1 MFVDTVIED
10 KSLHKPA
17 FLLGLSIA
25 VLAFF
30 FAFNFTDTI
39 FGEFLSP
46 VIGNPQESGFFGRLV
61 VSFVLTIIFVLNL
74 LLISF
79 AKLKIQILIVW
90 IELFFLFLAFT
101 YSFDLNISYIFK
113 NEFFCSTESAR
124 NKECIPSKIGLMISK
139 GLFTTIYISAV
150 SIVIATAIAIVGAI
164 AKLSNNGFA
173 YAIASFY
180 TSLFRGLPLL
190 LQIYLIYKGLPEL
203 GFAIGAIPSG
213 IAALSLCY
221 GAYMT
226 EIFRAGIQSIPKGQ
240 WEASRA
246 LGFKFGLI
254 LRKIILPQS
263 IPIIVPPTGNQFIA
277 MLKDS
282 SLVSVLGIWE
292 LMFMAKKIGSKDF
305 NNLEMLL
312 TAAMIYWALTIVLE
326 IIQARI
332 ERKYQQK
339 A

>member
-10 KSLHKPA
+10 KALHKPV
-17 FLLGLSIA
+17 FLFYLSIT
-25 VLAFF
+25 VLAIF
-30 FAFNFTDTI
+30 FAFNFTNTI

-46 VIGNPQESGFFGRLV
+46 VIGVPEESGLFGRFV
-61 VSFVLTIIFVLNL
+61 VSFVLSTIFVLNL
-74 LLISF
+74 LLISLTR
-79 AKLKIQILIVW
+79 LKIQILIVW
-90 IELFFLFLAFT
+90 IELFMLFLAFA
-101 YSFDLNISYIFK
+101 YSFDLKLSFIQS
-113 NEFFCSTESAR
+113 R
-124 NKECIPSKIGLMISK
+124 IGLMISK

-173 YAIASFY
+173 YAIATFY

-190 LQIYLIYKGLPEL
+190 LQVYLIYKGLPQL
-203 GFAIGAIPSG
+203 GFMVDAIPSG
-213 IAALSLCY
+213 ITALSLCY

-254 LRKIILPQS
+254 LRKIILPQA

-292 LMFMAKKIGSKDF
+292 LMYLAKTLGQRDF
-305 NNLEMLL
+305 RHMEMLL
-312 TAAMIYWALTIVLE
+312 TAAMIYWGLTIILE
-326 IIQARI
+326 MIQARI
-332 ERKYQQK
+332 EKKYQQK
-339 A
+339 T

>member
-1 MFVDTVIED
+1 MFVDTVIKD
-10 KSLHKPA
+10 KALHKPV
-17 FLLGLSIA
+17 FLFYLSIT
-25 VLAFF
+25 VLAIF
-30 FAFNFTDTI
+30 FAFNFTNTI

-46 VIGNPQESGFFGRLV
+46 VIGVPEESGLFGRFV
-61 VSFVLTIIFVLNL
+61 VSFVLALIFVLNL

-79 AKLKIQILIVW
+79 TRLKIQILIVW
-90 IELFFLFLAFT
+90 IELFLLFLAFA
-101 YSFDLNISYIFK
+101 YSFDLKLSFIQS
-113 NEFFCSTESAR
+113 R
-124 NKECIPSKIGLMISK
+124 IGLMISK

-173 YAIASFY
+173 YAIATFY

-190 LQIYLIYKGLPEL
+190 LQVYLIYKGLPQL
-203 GFAIGAIPSG
+203 GFMVDAIPSG
-213 IAALSLCY
+213 ITALSLCY

-254 LRKIILPQS
+254 LRKIILPQA

-292 LMFMAKKIGSKDF
+292 LMYLAKTLGQRDF
-305 NNLEMLL
+305 RHMEMLL
-312 TAAMIYWALTIVLE
+312 TAAMIYWGLTIILE
-326 IIQARI
+326 MIQARI
-332 ERKYQQK
+332 EKKYQQK
-339 A
+339 T

>member
-1 MFVDTVIED
+1 MFVDTVVED
-10 KSLHKPA
+10 KALHKPA
-17 FLLGLSIA
+17 FLIGLSVA

-30 FAFNFTDTI
+30 FAFNFTNTI

-46 VIGNPQESGFFGRLV
+46 VIGNPEESGLFGRFV
-61 VSFVLTIIFVLNL
+61 VSFVLSVIFVLNL
-74 LLISF
+74 LAISF
-79 AKLKIQILIVW
+79 ARLKIQILIVW
-90 IELFFLFLAFT
+90 FELFLLFLAFA
-101 YSFDLNISYIFK
+101 YSFDLKLSFIQS
-113 NEFFCSTESAR
+113 R
-124 NKECIPSKIGLMISK
+124 IGLMISK

-190 LQIYLIYKGLPEL
+190 LQVYLIYKGLPQL
-203 GFAIGAIPSG
+203 GFMVDAIPSG

-246 LGFKFGLI
+246 LGFKSGLI
-254 LRKIILPQS
+254 LRKIILPS
-263 IPIIVPPTGNQFIA
+263 IYPYYCSSNRKPIYCDAERQFFG
-277 MLKDS
+277 LS
-282 SLVSVLGIWE
+282 SWHLGVDVSCKNAW
-292 LMFMAKKIGSKDF
+292 SKR
-305 NNLEMLL
+305 L
-312 TAAMIYWALTIVLE
+312 
-326 IIQARI
+326 
-332 ERKYQQK
+332 
-339 A
+339 

>member
-10 KSLHKPA
+10 KALHKPV
-17 FLLGLSIA
+17 FLIGLSVT
-25 VLAFF
+25 VLAIF
-30 FAFNFTDTI
+30 FAFNFTNTI

-46 VIGNPQESGFFGRLV
+46 VIGNPEESGFFGRLA
-61 VSFVLTIIFVLNL
+61 VSFVLTILFVGNL

-79 AKLKIQILIVW
+79 ARLKIQILIVW
-90 IELFFLFLAFT
+90 LELFILFLAFA
-101 YSFDLNISYIFK
+101 YSFDLEIAYIF
-113 NEFFCSTESAR
+113 SGQ
-124 NKECIPSKIGLMISK
+124 PSKIGLMISK

-150 SIVIATAIAIVGAI
+150 SIAIATAIAIVGAI

-190 LQIYLIYKGLPEL
+190 LQIYLIYMGLPQL
-203 GFAIGAIPSG
+203 GFMIDAIPSG

-246 LGFKFGLI
+246 LGFPFGLI

-263 IPIIVPPTGNQFIA
+263 IPLIIPPTGNQFIA

-292 LMFMAKKIGSKDF
+292 IMFLAKKLGAKDF
-305 NNLEMLL
+305 NHLEMLL
-312 TAAMIYWALTIVLE
+312 TAAMIYWALTIILE
-326 IIQARI
+326 MIQARI

-339 A
+339 T

>member
-1 MFVDTVIED
+1 MFVDTVVED
-10 KSLHKPA
+10 KALHKPA
-17 FLLGLSIA
+17 FLIGLSVT
-25 VLAFF
+25 VLAIF
-30 FAFNFTDTI
+30 FAFNFTNTI

-46 VIGNPQESGFFGRLV
+46 VIGNPEESGFFGRLA
-61 VSFVLTIIFVLNL
+61 VSFVLTILFVGNL

-79 AKLKIQILIVW
+79 ARLKIQILIVW
-90 IELFFLFLAFT
+90 LELFLLFLAFA
-101 YSFDLNISYIFK
+101 YSFDLEIAYIF
-113 NEFFCSTESAR
+113 SGQ
-124 NKECIPSKIGLMISK
+124 PSKLGLMISK

-150 SIVIATAIAIVGAI
+150 SIVIATVIAIVGAI

-190 LQIYLIYKGLPEL
+190 LQIYLIYMGLPQL
-203 GFAIGAIPSG
+203 GFMIDAIPSG

-246 LGFKFGLI
+246 LGFPFRLI

-263 IPIIVPPTGNQFIA
+263 IPLIIPPTGNQFIA

-292 LMFMAKKIGSKDF
+292 IMFLAKKLGAKDF
-305 NNLEMLL
+305 NHLEMLL
-312 TAAMIYWALTIVLE
+312 TAAMIYWVLTIILE
-326 IIQARI
+326 MIQARI
-332 ERKYQQK
+332 ERRYQQK
-339 A
+339 T

>member
-10 KSLHKPA
+10 KALHKPA
-17 FLLGLSIA
+17 FLTSLSIT
-25 VLAFF
+25 VLAIF
-30 FAFNFTDTI
+30 FAFNFTNTI

-46 VIGNPQESGFFGRLV
+46 VIGNPEESGFFGRLA
-61 VSFVLTIIFVLNL
+61 VSFVLTILFVGNL

-79 AKLKIQILIVW
+79 ARLKIQILIVW
-90 IELFFLFLAFT
+90 LELFLLFLAFA
-101 YSFDLNISYIFK
+101 YSFDLEIAYIF
-113 NEFFCSTESAR
+113 SGQ
-124 NKECIPSKIGLMISK
+124 PSKLGLMISK

-150 SIVIATAIAIVGAI
+150 SIVIATVIAIVGAI

-190 LQIYLIYKGLPEL
+190 LQIYLIYMGLPQL
-203 GFAIGAIPSG
+203 GFMIDAIPSG

-246 LGFKFGLI
+246 LGFPFRLI

-263 IPIIVPPTGNQFIA
+263 IPLIIPPTGNQFIA

-292 LMFMAKKIGSKDF
+292 IMFLAKKLGAKDF
-305 NNLEMLL
+305 NHLEMLL
-312 TAAMIYWALTIVLE
+312 TAAMIYWVLTIILE
-326 IIQARI
+326 MIQARI
-332 ERKYQQK
+332 ERRYQQK
-339 A
+339 T

>member
-10 KSLHKPA
+10 KALHKPA
-17 FLLGLSIA
+17 FLAGLSIT
-25 VLAFF
+25 VLAIF
-30 FAFNFTDTI
+30 FAFNFTNTI

-46 VIGNPQESGFFGRLV
+46 VIGNPEESGFFGRLA
-61 VSFVLTIIFVLNL
+61 VSFVLTILFVGNL
-74 LLISF
+74 LLISY
-79 AKLKIQILIVW
+79 ARLKIQILIVW
-90 IELFFLFLAFT
+90 LELFLLFLAFA
-101 YSFDLNISYIFK
+101 YSFDLEIAYIF
-113 NEFFCSTESAR
+113 SGQ
-124 NKECIPSKIGLMISK
+124 PSKLGLMISK

-150 SIVIATAIAIVGAI
+150 SIVIATVIAIVGAI

-190 LQIYLIYKGLPEL
+190 LQIYLIYMGLPQL
-203 GFAIGAIPSG
+203 GFMIDAIPSG

-246 LGFKFGLI
+246 LGFPFRLI

-263 IPIIVPPTGNQFIA
+263 IPLIIPPTGNQFIA

-292 LMFMAKKIGSKDF
+292 IMFLAKKLGAKDF
-305 NNLEMLL
+305 NHLEMLL
-312 TAAMIYWALTIVLE
+312 TAAMIYWVLTIILE
-326 IIQARI
+326 MIQARI
-332 ERKYQQK
+332 ERRYQQK
-339 A
+339 T

>member
-10 KSLHKPA
+10 KALHKPA
-17 FLLGLSIA
+17 FLIGLSIA
-25 VLAFF
+25 VLAIF
-30 FAFNFTDTI
+30 FAFNFTNTI

-46 VIGNPQESGFFGRLV
+46 VIGNPEESGLFGRFV
-61 VSFVLTIIFVLNL
+61 VSFVLSVIFVLNL
-74 LLISF
+74 LAISF
-79 AKLKIQILIVW
+79 ARLKIQILIVW
-90 IELFFLFLAFT
+90 FELFLLFLAFA
-101 YSFDLNISYIFK
+101 YSFDLKLSFIQS
-113 NEFFCSTESAR
+113 R
-124 NKECIPSKIGLMISK
+124 IGLMISK

-190 LQIYLIYKGLPEL
+190 LQVYLIYKGLPQL
-203 GFAIGAIPSG
+203 GFMVDAIPSG

-246 LGFKFGLI
+246 LGFKSGLI

-292 LMFMAKKIGSKDF
+292 LMYLAKTLGQRDF
-305 NNLEMLL
+305 RHMEMLL
-312 TAAMIYWALTIVLE
+312 TAAMIYWGLTIILE
-326 IIQARI
+326 MIQARI

-339 A
+339 T

>member
-1 MFVDTVIED
+1 MFVDTVVED
-10 KSLHKPA
+10 KALHKPA
-17 FLLGLSIA
+17 FLIGLSVA

-30 FAFNFTDTI
+30 FVFNFTNTI

-46 VIGNPQESGFFGRLV
+46 VIGNPEESGLFGRFV
-61 VSFVLTIIFVLNL
+61 VSFVLSVIFVLNL
-74 LLISF
+74 LAISF
-79 AKLKIQILIVW
+79 ARLKVQILIVW
-90 IELFFLFLAFT
+90 FELFLLFLAFA
-101 YSFDLNISYIFK
+101 YSFDLKLSFIQS
-113 NEFFCSTESAR
+113 R
-124 NKECIPSKIGLMISK
+124 IGLMISK

-190 LQIYLIYKGLPEL
+190 LQVYLIYKGLPQL
-203 GFAIGAIPSG
+203 GFMVDAIPSG

-246 LGFKFGLI
+246 LGFKSGLI

-292 LMFMAKKIGSKDF
+292 LMYLAKTLGQRDF
-305 NNLEMLL
+305 RHMEMLL
-312 TAAMIYWALTIVLE
+312 TAAMIYWGLTIILE
-326 IIQARI
+326 MIQARI

-339 A
+339 T

>member
-1 MFVDTVIED
+1 MFVDTVVED
-10 KSLHKPA
+10 KALHKPA
-17 FLLGLSIA
+17 FLISLSVA

-30 FAFNFTDTI
+30 FAFNFTNTI

-46 VIGNPQESGFFGRLV
+46 VIGNPEESGLFGRFV
-61 VSFVLTIIFVLNL
+61 VSFVLSVIFVLNL
-74 LLISF
+74 LAISF
-79 AKLKIQILIVW
+79 ARLKVQILIVW
-90 IELFFLFLAFT
+90 FELFLLFLAFA
-101 YSFDLNISYIFK
+101 YSFDLKLSFIQS
-113 NEFFCSTESAR
+113 R
-124 NKECIPSKIGLMISK
+124 IGLMISK

-190 LQIYLIYKGLPEL
+190 LQVYLIYKGLPQL
-203 GFAIGAIPSG
+203 GFMVDAIPSG

-246 LGFKFGLI
+246 LGFKSGLI

-292 LMFMAKKIGSKDF
+292 LMYLAKTLGQRDF
-305 NNLEMLL
+305 RHMEMLL
-312 TAAMIYWALTIVLE
+312 TAAMIYWGLTIILE
-326 IIQARI
+326 MIQARI

-339 A
+339 T

>member
-10 KSLHKPA
+10 KALHKPV
-17 FLLGLSIA
+17 FLFYLSIT
-25 VLAFF
+25 VLAIF
-30 FAFNFTDTI
+30 FAFNFTNTI

-46 VIGNPQESGFFGRLV
+46 VIGVPEESGLFGR
-61 VSFVLTIIFVLNL
+61 FVHSIVLALIFVLNL

-79 AKLKIQILIVW
+79 TRLKIQILIVW
-90 IELFFLFLAFT
+90 IELFLLFLAFA
-101 YSFDLNISYIFK
+101 YSFDLKLSFIQS
-113 NEFFCSTESAR
+113 R
-124 NKECIPSKIGLMISK
+124 IGLMISK

-173 YAIASFY
+173 YAIATFY

-190 LQIYLIYKGLPEL
+190 LQVYLIYKGLPQL
-203 GFAIGAIPSG
+203 GFMVDAIPSG
-213 IAALSLCY
+213 ITALSLCY

-254 LRKIILPQS
+254 LPKIILPQA

-292 LMFMAKKIGSKDF
+292 LMYLAKTLGQRDF
-305 NNLEMLL
+305 RHMEMLL
-312 TAAMIYWALTIVLE
+312 TAAMIYWGLTIILE
-326 IIQARI
+326 MIQARI
-332 ERKYQQK
+332 EKKYQQK
-339 A
+339 T

>member
-1 MFVDTVIED
+1 MFVDTVVED
-10 KSLHKPA
+10 KALHKPA
-17 FLLGLSIA
+17 FLIVLSVA

-30 FAFNFTDTI
+30 FAFNFTNTI

-46 VIGNPQESGFFGRLV
+46 VIGNPEESGLFGRFV
-61 VSFVLTIIFVLNL
+61 VSFVLSVIFVLNL
-74 LLISF
+74 LAISF
-79 AKLKIQILIVW
+79 ARLKVQILIVW
-90 IELFFLFLAFT
+90 FELFLLFLAFA
-101 YSFDLNISYIFK
+101 YSFDLKLSFIQS
-113 NEFFCSTESAR
+113 R
-124 NKECIPSKIGLMISK
+124 IGLMISK

-190 LQIYLIYKGLPEL
+190 LQVYLIYKGLPQL
-203 GFAIGAIPSG
+203 GFMVDAIPSG

-246 LGFKFGLI
+246 LGFKSGLI

-292 LMFMAKKIGSKDF
+292 LMYLAKTLGQRDF
-305 NNLEMLL
+305 RHMEMLL
-312 TAAMIYWALTIVLE
+312 TAAMIYWGLTIILE
-326 IIQARI
+326 MIQARI

-339 A
+339 T

>member
-17 FLLGLSIA
+17 FLLGLSVA
-25 VLAFF
+25 VLIFF
-30 FAFNFTDTI
+30 FAFNFTDTV
-39 FGEFLSP
+39 FGELLSP
-46 VIGNPQESGFFGRLV
+46 VIGNPKESGFFGRLV
-61 VSFVLTIIFVLNL
+61 VSFVLSAIFVLNL
-74 LLISF
+74 FAISF
-79 AKLKIQILIVW
+79 ARLRVQIFIVW
-90 IELFFLFLAFT
+90 IELFLLFLAFAF
-101 YSFDLNISYIFK
+101 SFDLKFSFIQ
-113 NEFFCSTESAR
+113 
-124 NKECIPSKIGLMISK
+124 SKIGLMVSK

-190 LQIYLIYKGLPEL
+190 LQVYLIYKGLPQL
-203 GFAIGAIPSG
+203 GFMVDAIPSG

-246 LGFKFGLI
+246 LGFRFSLI
-254 LRKIILPQS
+254 LRKIILPQA

-292 LMFMAKKIGSKDF
+292 LMYMAKTLGQRDF
-305 NNLEMLL
+305 RHMEMLL
-312 TAAMIYWALTIVLE
+312 TAAMIYWGLTIILE
-326 IIQARI
+326 MIQARI

>member
-1 MFVDTVIED
+1 MFVDTVVED
-10 KSLHKPA
+10 KALHKPA
-17 FLLGLSIA
+17 FLIGLSVA

-30 FAFNFTDTI
+30 FAFNFTNTI

-46 VIGNPQESGFFGRLV
+46 VIGNPEESGLFGRFV
-61 VSFVLTIIFVLNL
+61 VSFVLSVIFVLNL
-74 LLISF
+74 LAISF
-79 AKLKIQILIVW
+79 ARLKIQILIVW
-90 IELFFLFLAFT
+90 FELFLLFLAFA
-101 YSFDLNISYIFK
+101 YSFDLKLSFIQS
-113 NEFFCSTESAR
+113 R
-124 NKECIPSKIGLMISK
+124 IGLMISK

-150 SIVIATAIAIVGAI
+150 SIVIATVIAIVGAI

-190 LQIYLIYKGLPEL
+190 LQVYLIYKGLPQL
-203 GFAIGAIPSG
+203 GFMVDAIPSG

-246 LGFKFGLI
+246 LGFKSGLI

-292 LMFMAKKIGSKDF
+292 LMYLAKTLGQRDF
-305 NNLEMLL
+305 RHMEMLL
-312 TAAMIYWALTIVLE
+312 TAAMIYWGLTIILE
-326 IIQARI
+326 MIQARI

-339 A
+339 T

>member
-1 MFVDTVIED
+1 MFVDTVVED
-10 KSLHKPA
+10 KALHKPV
-17 FLLGLSIA
+17 FLIGLSVT

-30 FAFNFTDTI
+30 FAFNFTNTI

-46 VIGNPQESGFFGRLV
+46 VIGNPEESGLFGRFV
-61 VSFVLTIIFVLNL
+61 VSFVLSVIFVLNL
-74 LLISF
+74 LAISF
-79 AKLKIQILIVW
+79 ARLKVQILIVW
-90 IELFFLFLAFT
+90 FELFLLFLAFA
-101 YSFDLNISYIFK
+101 YSFDLKLSFIQS
-113 NEFFCSTESAR
+113 R
-124 NKECIPSKIGLMISK
+124 IGLMISK

-190 LQIYLIYKGLPEL
+190 LQVYLIYKGLPQL
-203 GFAIGAIPSG
+203 GFMVDAIPSG

-246 LGFKFGLI
+246 LGFKSGLI

-292 LMFMAKKIGSKDF
+292 LMYLAKTLGQRDF
-305 NNLEMLL
+305 RHMEMLL
-312 TAAMIYWALTIVLE
+312 TAAMIYWGLTIILE
-326 IIQARI
+326 MIQARI
-332 ERKYQQK
+332 EKKYQQK
-339 A
+339 T

>member
-1 MFVDTVIED
+1 MFVDTVVED
-10 KSLHKPA
+10 KALHKPV
-17 FLLGLSIA
+17 FLFGLSIA
-25 VLAFF
+25 VLAIF
-30 FAFNFTDTI
+30 FAFNFTNTI

-46 VIGNPQESGFFGRLV
+46 VIGNPEESGFFGRLA
-61 VSFVLTIIFVLNL
+61 VSFVLTILFVGNL

-79 AKLKIQILIVW
+79 ARLKIQILIVW
-90 IELFFLFLAFT
+90 IELFLLFLAFA
-101 YSFDLNISYIFK
+101 YSFDLEIAYIFSGK
-113 NEFFCSTESAR
+113 
-124 NKECIPSKIGLMISK
+124 PSKIGLMISK

-150 SIVIATAIAIVGAI
+150 SIVIATVIAIVGAI

-190 LQIYLIYKGLPEL
+190 LQIYLIYMGLPQL
-203 GFAIGAIPSG
+203 GFMIDAIPSG

-246 LGFKFGLI
+246 LGFPFGLI

-263 IPIIVPPTGNQFIA
+263 VPIIIPPTGNQFIA

-292 LMFMAKKIGSKDF
+292 IMFLAKKLGAKDF
-305 NNLEMLL
+305 NHLEMLL
-312 TAAMIYWALTIVLE
+312 TAAMIYWVLTIILE
-326 IIQARI
+326 MIQARI

-339 A
+339 T

>member
-1 MFVDTVIED
+1 MFVDTVVED
-10 KSLHKPA
+10 KALHKPV
-17 FLLGLSIA
+17 FLIGLSVT

-30 FAFNFTDTI
+30 FAFNFTNTI

-46 VIGNPQESGFFGRLV
+46 VIGNPEESGLFGRFV
-61 VSFVLTIIFVLNL
+61 VSFVLSVIFVLNL
-74 LLISF
+74 LAISF
-79 AKLKIQILIVW
+79 ARLKVQILIVW
-90 IELFFLFLAFT
+90 FELFLLFLAFA
-101 YSFDLNISYIFK
+101 YSFDLKLSFIQS
-113 NEFFCSTESAR
+113 R
-124 NKECIPSKIGLMISK
+124 IGLMISK

-190 LQIYLIYKGLPEL
+190 LQVYLIYKGLPQL
-203 GFAIGAIPSG
+203 GFMVNAIPSG

-246 LGFKFGLI
+246 LGFKSGLI

-292 LMFMAKKIGSKDF
+292 LMYLAKTLGQRDF
-305 NNLEMLL
+305 RHMEMLL
-312 TAAMIYWALTIVLE
+312 TAAMIYWGLTIILE
-326 IIQARI
+326 MIQARI

-339 A
+339 T

>member
-1 MFVDTVIED
+1 MFVDTVVED
-10 KSLHKPA
+10 KALHKPV
-17 FLLGLSIA
+17 FLIGLSVT

-30 FAFNFTDTI
+30 FAFNFTNTI

-46 VIGNPQESGFFGRLV
+46 VIGNPEESGLFGRFV
-61 VSFVLTIIFVLNL
+61 VSFVLSVIFVLNL
-74 LLISF
+74 LAISF
-79 AKLKIQILIVW
+79 ARLKVQILIVW
-90 IELFFLFLAFT
+90 FELLLLFLAFA
-101 YSFDLNISYIFK
+101 YSFDLKLSFIQS
-113 NEFFCSTESAR
+113 R
-124 NKECIPSKIGLMISK
+124 IGLMISK

-190 LQIYLIYKGLPEL
+190 LQVYLIYKGLPQL
-203 GFAIGAIPSG
+203 GFMVDAIPSG

-246 LGFKFGLI
+246 LGFKSGLI

-292 LMFMAKKIGSKDF
+292 LMYLAKTLGQRDF
-305 NNLEMLL
+305 RHMEMLL
-312 TAAMIYWALTIVLE
+312 TAAMIYWGLTIILE
-326 IIQARI
+326 MIQARI

-339 A
+339 T

>member
-1 MFVDTVIED
+1 MFVDTVVED
-10 KSLHKPA
+10 KALHKPA
-17 FLLGLSIA
+17 FLVRLSVT

-30 FAFNFTDTI
+30 FAFNFTNTI

-46 VIGNPQESGFFGRLV
+46 VIGNPEESGLFGRIV
-61 VSFVLTIIFVLNL
+61 VSFVLSVIFVLNL
-74 LLISF
+74 LAISLTRI
-79 AKLKIQILIVW
+79 KVQIFIVW
-90 IELFFLFLAFT
+90 IELFLLFLAFA
-101 YSFDLNISYIFK
+101 YSFDLKLSFIQS
-113 NEFFCSTESAR
+113 R
-124 NKECIPSKIGLMISK
+124 IGLMISK

-190 LQIYLIYKGLPEL
+190 LQVYLIYKGLPQL
-203 GFAIGAIPSG
+203 GFMVDAIPSG

-246 LGFKFGLI
+246 LGFKSSLI

-292 LMFMAKKIGSKDF
+292 LMYLAKTLGQRDF
-305 NNLEMLL
+305 RHMEMLL
-312 TAAMIYWALTIVLE
+312 TAAMIYWGLTI
-326 IIQARI
+326 IIEMIKARI

-339 A
+339 T

>member
-1 MFVDTVIED
+1 MFVDTVVED
-10 KSLHKPA
+10 KALHKPA
-17 FLLGLSIA
+17 FLAGLSIT
-25 VLAFF
+25 VLAIF
-30 FAFNFTDTI
+30 FAFNFTNTI

-46 VIGNPQESGFFGRLV
+46 VIGNPEESGFFGRLA
-61 VSFVLTIIFVLNL
+61 VSFVLTILFVGNL

-79 AKLKIQILIVW
+79 ARLKIQILIVW
-90 IELFFLFLAFT
+90 LELFLLFLAFA
-101 YSFDLNISYIFK
+101 YSFDLEIAYIF
-113 NEFFCSTESAR
+113 SGQ
-124 NKECIPSKIGLMISK
+124 PSKIGIMISK

-150 SIVIATAIAIVGAI
+150 SIVIATVIAIVGAI

-190 LQIYLIYKGLPEL
+190 LQIYLIYMGLPQL
-203 GFAIGAIPSG
+203 GFMIDAIPSG

-226 EIFRAGIQSIPKGQ
+226 EIFRAGIQSIPRGQ

-246 LGFKFGLI
+246 LGFPFRLI

-263 IPIIVPPTGNQFIA
+263 IPLIIPPTGNQFIA

-292 LMFMAKKIGSKDF
+292 IMFLAKKLGAKDF
-305 NNLEMLL
+305 NHLEMLL
-312 TAAMIYWALTIVLE
+312 TAAMIYWILTIILE
-326 IIQARI
+326 TIQARI

-339 A
+339 T

>member
-1 MFVDTVIED
+1 MFVDTVVED
-10 KSLHKPA
+10 KALHKPA
-17 FLLGLSIA
+17 FLFGLSIA
-25 VLAFF
+25 VLAIFF
-30 FAFNFTDTI
+30 TFNFTNTI

-46 VIGNPQESGFFGRLV
+46 VIGNPEKSGFFGRLA
-61 VSFVLTIIFVLNL
+61 VSFVLAILFVANL

-79 AKLKIQILIVW
+79 ARLKIQILIVW
-90 IELFFLFLAFT
+90 IELFLLFLAFA
-101 YSFDLNISYIFK
+101 YSFDLEIAYIF
-113 NEFFCSTESAR
+113 SGQ
-124 NKECIPSKIGLMISK
+124 PSKIGLMISK

-190 LQIYLIYKGLPEL
+190 LQIYLIYMGLPQL
-203 GFAIGAIPSG
+203 GFMIDAIPSG

-246 LGFKFGLI
+246 LGFPFSLI

-263 IPIIVPPTGNQFIA
+263 IPLIIPPTGNQFIA

-292 LMFMAKKIGSKDF
+292 IMFLAKKLGAKDF
-305 NNLEMLL
+305 NHLEMLL
-312 TAAMIYWALTIVLE
+312 TAAMIYWLLTIILE
-326 IIQARI
+326 MIQARI

-339 A
+339 T

>member
-17 FLLGLSIA
+17 FLLGLSVA
-25 VLAFF
+25 VLIFF
-30 FAFNFTDTI
+30 FAFNFTDTV
-39 FGEFLSP
+39 FGELLSP
-46 VIGNPQESGFFGRLV
+46 VIGNPKESGFFGRLV
-61 VSFVLTIIFVLNL
+61 VSFVLSAIFVLNL
-74 LLISF
+74 FAISF
-79 AKLKIQILIVW
+79 ARLRVQIFIVW
-90 IELFFLFLAFT
+90 IELFLLFLAFAF
-101 YSFDLNISYIFK
+101 SFDLKFSFIQ
-113 NEFFCSTESAR
+113 
-124 NKECIPSKIGLMISK
+124 SKIGLMVSK

-164 AKLSNNGFA
+164 AKLSNTGFA

-190 LQIYLIYKGLPEL
+190 LQVYLIYKGLPQL
-203 GFAIGAIPSG
+203 GFMVDAIPSG

-246 LGFKFGLI
+246 LGFRFSLI
-254 LRKIILPQS
+254 LRKIILPQA

-292 LMFMAKKIGSKDF
+292 LMYMAKTLGQRDF
-305 NNLEMLL
+305 RHMEMLL
-312 TAAMIYWALTIVLE
+312 TAAMIYWGLTIILE
-326 IIQARI
+326 MIQARI

-339 A
+339 T

>member
-10 KSLHKPA
+10 KALHKPV
-17 FLLGLSIA
+17 FLFYLSIT
-25 VLAFF
+25 VLAIF
-30 FAFNFTDTI
+30 FAFNFTNTI

-46 VIGNPQESGFFGRLV
+46 VIGVPEESGLFGRFV
-61 VSFVLTIIFVLNL
+61 VSFVLATIFVLNL

-79 AKLKIQILIVW
+79 TRLKIQILIVW
-90 IELFFLFLAFT
+90 IELFLLFLAFA
-101 YSFDLNISYIFK
+101 YSFDLKLSFIQS
-113 NEFFCSTESAR
+113 R
-124 NKECIPSKIGLMISK
+124 IGLMISK

-150 SIVIATAIAIVGAI
+150 SIIIATAIAIVGAI

-173 YAIASFY
+173 YAIATFY

-190 LQIYLIYKGLPEL
+190 LQVYLIYKGLPQL
-203 GFAIGAIPSG
+203 GFMVDAIPSG
-213 IAALSLCY
+213 ITALSLCY

-254 LRKIILPQS
+254 LRKIILPQA

-292 LMFMAKKIGSKDF
+292 LMYLAKTLGQRDF
-305 NNLEMLL
+305 RHMEMLL
-312 TAAMIYWALTIVLE
+312 TAAMIYWGLTIILE
-326 IIQARI
+326 MIQARI
-332 ERKYQQK
+332 EKKYQQK
-339 A
+339 T

>member
-1 MFVDTVIED
+1 LKIS
-10 KSLHKPA
+10 SLHKPA
-17 FLLGLSIA
+17 FLLGLSVA
-25 VLAFF
+25 VLIFF
-30 FAFNFTDTI
+30 FAFNFTDTV
-39 FGEFLSP
+39 FGELLSP
-46 VIGNPQESGFFGRLV
+46 VIGNPKESGFFGRLV
-61 VSFVLTIIFVLNL
+61 VSFVLSAIFVLNL
-74 LLISF
+74 FAISF
-79 AKLKIQILIVW
+79 ARLRVQIFIVW
-90 IELFFLFLAFT
+90 IELFLLFLAFAF
-101 YSFDLNISYIFK
+101 SFDLKFSFIQ
-113 NEFFCSTESAR
+113 
-124 NKECIPSKIGLMISK
+124 SKIGLMVSK

-190 LQIYLIYKGLPEL
+190 LQVYLIYKGLPQL
-203 GFAIGAIPSG
+203 GFMVDAIPSG

-246 LGFKFGLI
+246 LGFRFSLI
-254 LRKIILPQS
+254 LRKIILPQA

-292 LMFMAKKIGSKDF
+292 LMYMAKTLGQRDF
-305 NNLEMLL
+305 RHMEMLL
-312 TAAMIYWALTIVLE
+312 TAAMIYWGLTIILE
-326 IIQARI
+326 MIQARI

-339 A
+339 T

>member
-10 KSLHKPA
+10 KALHKPA
-17 FLLGLSIA
+17 FLAGLSIT
-25 VLAFF
+25 VLAIF
-30 FAFNFTDTI
+30 FAFNFTNTI
-39 FGEFLSP
+39 FGAFLSP
-46 VIGNPQESGFFGRLV
+46 VIGNPEESGFFGRLA
-61 VSFVLTIIFVLNL
+61 VSFVLTILFVGNL

-79 AKLKIQILIVW
+79 ARLKIQILIVW
-90 IELFFLFLAFT
+90 LELFLLFLAFA
-101 YSFDLNISYIFK
+101 YSFDLEIAYIF
-113 NEFFCSTESAR
+113 SGQ
-124 NKECIPSKIGLMISK
+124 PSKIGIMISK
-139 GLFTTIYISAV
+139 GFFTTIYISAV
-150 SIVIATAIAIVGAI
+150 SIVIATVIAIVGAI

-190 LQIYLIYKGLPEL
+190 LQIYLIYMGLPQL
-203 GFAIGAIPSG
+203 GFMIDAIPSG

-226 EIFRAGIQSIPKGQ
+226 EIFRAGIQSIPKRQ

-246 LGFKFGLI
+246 LGFPFRLI

-263 IPIIVPPTGNQFIA
+263 IPLIIPPTGNQFIA

-292 LMFMAKKIGSKDF
+292 IMFLAKKLGAKDF
-305 NNLEMLL
+305 NHLEMLL
-312 TAAMIYWALTIVLE
+312 TAAMIYWILTIILE
-326 IIQARI
+326 TIQARI

-339 A
+339 T

>member
-1 MFVDTVIED
+1 MFVDTVVED
-10 KSLHKPA
+10 KALHKPA
-17 FLLGLSIA
+17 FLIGLSVA

-30 FAFNFTDTI
+30 FAFNFTNTI

-46 VIGNPQESGFFGRLV
+46 VIGNPEESGLFGRFV
-61 VSFVLTIIFVLNL
+61 VSFVLSVIFVLNL
-74 LLISF
+74 LVISF
-79 AKLKIQILIVW
+79 ARLKIQILIVW
-90 IELFFLFLAFT
+90 FELFLLFLAFA
-101 YSFDLNISYIFK
+101 YSFDLKLSFIQS
-113 NEFFCSTESAR
+113 R
-124 NKECIPSKIGLMISK
+124 IGLMISK

-190 LQIYLIYKGLPEL
+190 LQVYLIYKGLPQL
-203 GFAIGAIPSG
+203 GFMVDAIPSG

-246 LGFKFGLI
+246 LGFKSGLI

-292 LMFMAKKIGSKDF
+292 LMYLAKTLGQRDF
-305 NNLEMLL
+305 RHMEMLL
-312 TAAMIYWALTIVLE
+312 TAAMIYWGLTIILE
-326 IIQARI
+326 MIQARI

-339 A
+339 T